1 MTNEKIATLNLK
13 LKDLFIRW
21 LDVTRAFHKLTN
33 QQQHVLALLLY
44 YHFLYK
50 KETTNNK
57 ILWKIVFDYDT
68 YLKIR
73 EDDLFKEK
81 GMSSNVLHNIITGLR
96 KKKIIVDG
104 RISPMFIPDL
114 THDCKSFKI
123 TFNFNIVDNG

>member
-1 MTNEKIATLNLK
+1 MTNEKVATLNLK
-13 LKDLFIRW
+13 LKELFIRW
-21 LDVTRAFHKLTN
+21 LDITRAFHKLTN

-50 KETTNNK
+50 KETTNSK
-57 ILWKIVFDYDT
+57 ILWKIIFDYDT

-114 THDCKSFKI
+114 THDCKSFKV

>member
-1 MTNEKIATLNLK
+1 MTNEKVATLNLK
-13 LKDLFIRW
+13 LKELFIRW
-21 LDVTRAFHKLTN
+21 LDITRAFHKLTN

-50 KETTNNK
+50 KETTNSK
-57 ILWKIVFDYDT
+57 ILWKIIFDYDT

-104 RISPMFIPDL
+104 KISPMFIPDL
-114 THDCKSFKI
+114 THDCKSFKV

>member
-50 KETTNNK
+50 KETTNSK

>member
-50 KETTNNK
+50 KETTNSK

-104 RISPMFIPDL
+104 KISPMFIPDL

-123 TFNFNIVDNG
+123 IFNFNIVDNG

>member
-1 MTNEKIATLNLK
+1 MTNEKVATLNLK
-13 LKDLFIRW
+13 LKELFIRW
-21 LDVTRAFHKLTN
+21 LDITRAFHKLTN

-50 KETTNNK
+50 KETTNSK

-114 THDCKSFKI
+114 THDCKSFKV

>member
-50 KETTNNK
+50 KETTNSK

-73 EDDLFKEK
+73 EDNLFKEK